1 MSTTETDLRT
11 IQRLIETLESDD
23 AFERR
28 QAIESLALLTQQ
40 RLDFAWRGS
49 ATERSEAVARWR
61 KWLAREE
68 KRRKSGALNIK
79 AALEL
84 LQSVELPVSGA
95 SLQEA
100 LEKAFK
106 DLPPE
111 HKKALIA
118 QMLAKVA
125 AEAATSSAHETCER
139 CKKRP
144 ATVKLTTRVDSGDYV
159 QLELCEVCAAKAG
172 A

>member
-1 MSTTETDLRT
+1 MSSDADLRT
-11 IQRLIETLESDD
+11 IQRLIDTLESDD

-28 QAIESLALLTQQ
+28 QAIENLALLTQQ
-40 RLDFAWRGS
+40 RLDFAWRGGP
-49 ATERSEAVARWR
+49 AERALSVARWR

-68 KRRKSGALNIK
+68 KRRKTGGLK
-79 AALEL
+79 AAVEL
-84 LQSVELPVSGA
+84 LQSVELPVGGA

-106 DLPPE
+106 DLPSE
-111 HKKALIA
+111 QKKALIS

-125 AEAATSSAHETCER
+125 AESTPGASSHDPCER

-144 ATVKLTTRVDSGDYV
+144 ATVKITARAKNGEFEQTA
-159 QLELCEVCAAKAG
+159 LCEVCAGKDG
-172 A
+172 

>member
-1 MSTTETDLRT
+1 MPASQTDLKA
-11 IQRLIETLESDD
+11 IQRLIETLESED

-40 RLDFAWRGS
+40 RLDFAWRGT
-49 ATERSEAVARWR
+49 AAERSEAVARW
-61 KWLAREE
+61 KQWLAREE
-68 KRRKSGALNIK
+68 KRRRSGAFNIK

-84 LQSVELPVSGA
+84 LHSVELPVGGP

-111 HKKALIA
+111 HKNALIA

-125 AEAATSSAHETCER
+125 AEASAAAVHAACER
-139 CKKRP
+139 CEKRP
-144 ATVKLTTRVDSGDYV
+144 A
-159 QLELCEVCAAKAG
+159 
-172 A
+172 